1 MLICEVIFDLDSM
14 ESEMATLSKQME
26 SPQFWDDQEVA
37 QKKLKRFN
45 ELKTWVEE
53 WERLDA
59 STGDL
64 QELLDISTEEEKA
77 EFQAEI
83 DSADNK
89 ISELEL
95 RLMLSGEDDGR
106 DAIVSIH
113 PGAGGTESCDWAQM
127 LFRMYTR
134 WIERRGFKTKVLDYA
149 PGEEAGL
156 KDATIEVKGKYAY
169 GYLKSE
175 RGIHRLVRLS
185 PFDAAHRRHTS
196 FASVFVYPEIE
207 RQVEVEIKDADVK
220 LDTFRSSGP
229 GGQNVNKV
237 NTAVR
242 LTHIPTGLVS
252 TCQTERSQFQNR
264 QNAMKILV
272 AKLYQMRKEEE
283 LKKLSKVEEEKTD
296 IGWGNQIR
304 SYVFHPYNMVKDH
317 RTGHQMGNVEAVMD
331 GEIDG
336 FIRAYL
342 LKTGM
347 TGAKGRAQKARKK
360 S

>member
-1 MLICEVIFDLDSM
+1 LLICEVIFDLDSM

-83 DSADNK
+83 DSADNN

-134 WIERRGFKTKVLDYA
+134 WIEKRGFKTKVLDYA

-242 LTHIPTGLVS
+242 LTHIPTGLVA

-347 TGAKGRAQKARKK
+347 TGAKGRAQKAGKK

>member
-1 MLICEVIFDLDSM
+1 
-14 ESEMATLSKQME
+14 
-26 SPQFWDDQEVA
+26 
-37 QKKLKRFN
+37 
-45 ELKTWVEE
+45 
-53 WERLDA
+53 
-59 STGDL
+59 L
-64 QELLDISTEEEKA
+64 QELLAISAEEEKD
-77 EFQAEI
+77 ELQAEI
-83 DSADNK
+83 GSADNK

-95 RLMLSGEDDGR
+95 RLMLNGEDDGR

-134 WIERRGFKTKVLDYA
+134 WIERKGFKSKVLDYA

-156 KDATIEVKGKYAY
+156 KDATIEVKDKDAY

-207 RQVEVEIKDADVK
+207 RQVEVEIKDGDVK

-237 NTAVR
+237 STAVR
-242 LTHIPTGLVS
+242 LTHKPTGLVA

-264 QNAMKILV
+264 QNAMKILT

-283 LKKLSKVEEEKTD
+283 LKKLSKVEEEKTE

-317 RTGHQMGNVEAVMD
+317 RTGHQMGNVEAAMD

-342 LKTGM
+342 LMTGM
-347 TGAKGRAQKARKK
+347 MEAKGGAQKDRKK
-360 S
+360 N

>member
-1 MLICEVIFDLDSM
+1 MEV
-14 ESEMATLSKQME
+14 LSKQME
-26 SPQFWDDQEVA
+26 SSRFWDDQEVA

-45 ELKTWVEE
+45 ELRAWVEE
-53 WERLDA
+53 WGRLDA

-64 QELLDISTEEEKA
+64 EELLSISTEVERVEL
-77 EFQAEI
+77 QAEI
-83 DSADNK
+83 DRAGDE

-95 RLMLSGEDDGR
+95 RLMLSGEDDRR

-134 WIERRGFKTKVLDYA
+134 WIEKKGFKSKVLDYV

-156 KDATIEVKGKYAY
+156 KDATIEVKGEYVY

-196 FASVFVYPEIE
+196 FVSVFVYPEIE
-207 RQVEVEIKDADVK
+207 RQVEVEIKDTDLK

-237 NTAVR
+237 STAVR
-242 LTHIPTGLVS
+242 LTHIPSGLVV

-264 QNAMKILV
+264 QNAMKILL

-283 LKKLSKVEEEKTD
+283 LKRLSKVEEEKTE

-317 RTGHQMGNVEAVMD
+317 RTGHQTGNVEATMD

-347 TGAKGRAQKARKK
+347 KDRKGRTEEAKK
-360 S
+360 KT